1 MINIIKGT
9 ENDEINWVYHIADI
23 HVKYDERRK
32 KEFEEVFNSVLNR
45 IKNNSKTNRK
55 NTYSVIAGDLLDD
68 GVKLKAISIELL
80 CDFLIKLSKKTKLFI
95 IAGNHDNNIKGSSPN
110 ERKDTLSALFKFIEE
125 KKANSNIHYLRDTGI
140 YKAGNCLFYVPSIFD
155 LEKCDSNSKE
165 DWLKRLEILPSR
177 IESPD
182 DHHILLGHF
191 SLDGTPVQ
199 NGYLLRDQFFKVGD
213 IQDKY
218 DICML
223 GDNHKVNHIL
233 GEKNNIGYPGSLIQ
247 LNSGEQLQN
256 HGILLWNLKQK
267 KSTFLAMETNFGFAT
282 FDTTQENFQFNIEPL
297 PKNIRIKIKY
307 NNIETYEKILKLL
320 DKQKTHNII
329 DINPEYIG
337 NNNDIQETL
346 SKIDIKNED
355 NFIEFLN
362 IRFPNNKQLI
372 DKISKIHSSYSKKLD
387 IKNDIDDKIIKL
399 NKLIIENFI
408 CFPKKITI
416 DLSIFQ
422 KFTSIGILGKNGL
435 GKSTILK
442 AIKYAIQ
449 GKSILDTSLNPQNI
463 KNIYNKKKKSYVSL
477 EFIYGGILYKI
488 ERTTNKK
495 ESLTL
500 KTHDGQKYTSVP
512 GRKKKQI
519 QNSITE
525 IFGEQDV
532 MLETWL
538 SEQTNYNSFLKRTSK
553 DRVKIFKKMLNLS
566 KFEQEIKNKVNEDIR
581 QIRGNKEI
589 CVSHINSYKY
599 QIKDIK
605 PIEDL
610 KRLLIETNETKT
622 ELMNKIKKLN
632 DTISQFKGKYSEIY
646 NSNTIETIQL
656 KFNNIKKK
664 LKRIETSE
672 TELIIP
678 NNFDFNLENNNNKF
692 EIQILDIETQI
703 AELQEQLKPVDQIY
717 NKQTLKKA
725 NSEKKNF
732 MTKQQNIETDKTN
745 LTTQLTICMNSIME
759 LNLDN
764 SKQKITELNNQKY
777 NDNQKLIDD
786 LNYEISHN
794 HNRISNFN
802 QLINSSECVFDDN
815 CEKCQI
821 NKNTLKITHYET
833 NLNQEKILLNTNTN
847 KHDNLKLENQKL
859 IKWKDMHL
867 KFQILQMFEYK
878 QEQLNIKIKNNSDEL
893 KLYQQTLSN
902 IQYKIDKCQET
913 IQNIETN
920 YEINT
925 QISNFDDKID
935 DIRNQRKKYN
945 SDYKKFTNYQFEIQ
959 TLQNKKLKLQIQ
971 FNTIQEYIKS
981 KNDIEQKE
989 NKVKLL
995 ENQFITIEK
1004 KIIELNNDIKI
1015 LNQISKKL
1023 LKREENFKNIE
1034 NKFYIL
1040 NEYKKIVQSYPS
1052 YLTNQIIEQ
1061 FEILINTFLEKIVDF
1076 TLKIQYNDTELNITK
1091 VDKFKNQYLSTTL
1104 SGSES
1109 FIASSAI
1116 RYGLIQISKIAM
1128 CSSYLMDEGFG
1139 SLDND
1144 KLYEF
1149 KDKIINFL
1157 KNQFENIIVITHI
1170 DEIKNI
1176 LDYVIEVTNDDNN
1189 KINIIKNR

>member
-1 MINIIKGT
+1 M
-9 ENDEINWVYHIADI
+9 
-23 HVKYDERRK
+23 
-32 KEFEEVFNSVLNR
+32 S
-45 IKNNSKTNRK
+45 
-55 NTYSVIAGDLLDD
+55 
-68 GVKLKAISIELL
+68 
-80 CDFLIKLSKKTKLFI
+80 C
-95 IAGNHDNNIKGSSPN
+95 
-110 ERKDTLSALFKFIEE
+110 TL
-125 KKANSNIHYLRDTGI
+125 
-140 YKAGNCLFYVPSIFD
+140 
-155 LEKCDSNSKE
+155 
-165 DWLKRLEILPSR
+165 
-177 IESPD
+177 
-182 DHHILLGHF
+182 
-191 SLDGTPVQ
+191 
-199 NGYLLRDQFFKVGD
+199 
-213 IQDKY
+213 
-218 DICML
+218 
-223 GDNHKVNHIL
+223 
-233 GEKNNIGYPGSLIQ
+233 
-247 LNSGEQLQN
+247 
-256 HGILLWNLKQK
+256 
-267 KSTFLAMETNFGFAT
+267 
-282 FDTTQENFQFNIEPL
+282 
-297 PKNIRIKIKY
+297 
-307 NNIETYEKILKLL
+307 
-320 DKQKTHNII
+320 
-329 DINPEYIG
+329 
-337 NNNDIQETL
+337 
-346 SKIDIKNED
+346 
-355 NFIEFLN
+355 
-362 IRFPNNKQLI
+362 
-372 DKISKIHSSYSKKLD
+372 
-387 IKNDIDDKIIKL
+387 
-399 NKLIIENFI
+399 
-408 CFPKKITI
+408 
-416 DLSIFQ
+416 
-422 KFTSIGILGKNGL
+422 
-435 GKSTILK
+435 
-442 AIKYAIQ
+442 
-449 GKSILDTSLNPQNI
+449 
-463 KNIYNKKKKSYVSL
+463 
-477 EFIYGGILYKI
+477 
-488 ERTTNKK
+488 
-495 ESLTL
+495 
-500 KTHDGQKYTSVP
+500 
-512 GRKKKQI
+512 
-519 QNSITE
+519 
-525 IFGEQDV
+525 
-532 MLETWL
+532 
-538 SEQTNYNSFLKRTSK
+538 
-553 DRVKIFKKMLNLS
+553 
-566 KFEQEIKNKVNEDIR
+566 
-581 QIRGNKEI
+581 
-589 CVSHINSYKY
+589 
-599 QIKDIK
+599 
-605 PIEDL
+605 
-610 KRLLIETNETKT
+610 
-622 ELMNKIKKLN
+622 
-632 DTISQFKGKYSEIY
+632 
-646 NSNTIETIQL
+646 
-656 KFNNIKKK
+656 
-664 LKRIETSE
+664 
-672 TELIIP
+672 
-678 NNFDFNLENNNNKF
+678 NNKF

-764 SKQKITELNNQKY
+764 SKQKIAELNNQKY

-847 KHDNLKLENQKL
+847 KQDNLKLENQKL
-859 IKWKDMHL
+859 IKWRDMHL
-867 KFQILQMFEYK
+867 KFQQLQMFEYEQK
-878 QEQLNIKIKNNSDEL
+878 QLNIKIKNNTDEL

-925 QISNFDDKID
+925 QISNLDDKID
-935 DIRNQRKKYN
+935 DIRNERKKYN

-959 TLQNKKLKLQIQ
+959 TLQNKKLTLQIQ

-1015 LNQISKKL
+1015 LNQTSKKL
-1023 LKREENFKNIE
+1023 LKKEENFKNIE